1 VTAVPNATEPGP
13 TAANQFGEKK
23 MGLYEKYILP
33 KVVDLT
39 CSAKPIMY
47 QRKKVVPLA
56 KGRVLEIGIGSGLN
70 LPLYDPIKVEFVWG
84 LDPSVQLRAMAE
96 KRASKVQFKVEF
108 IGLSGE
114 EIPLDSNS
122 ADTVLVTYTLCTIPD
137 VLLALDG
144 MRRVLRPG
152 GELIFCEHGLA
163 PDEDVRRWQDRITP
177 NPIWK
182 RLGAG
187 CHLNRPIPSLIK
199 KGGFKINNMETMYI
213 PGWKPVSFIYWGS
226 AVQR

>member
-1 VTAVPNATEPGP
+1 
-13 TAANQFGEKK
+13 

-39 CSAKPIMY
+39 CSAKPITY

-70 LPLYDPIKVEFVWG
+70 LPFYDPSKVEFVWG
-84 LDPSVQLRAMAE
+84 LDPSAQLRAMAE
-96 KRASKVQFKVEF
+96 KRARNVQFKVEF

-114 EIPLDSNS
+114 EIPLESNS

-137 VLLALDG
+137 VLRALDG

-163 PDEDVRRWQDRITP
+163 PDENIRRWQDRITP
-177 NPIWK
+177 IWK
-182 RLGAG
+182 RLGGG
-187 CHLNRPIPSLIK
+187 CHLNRPIPSLIEQ
-199 KGGFKINNMETMYI
+199 GGFKIKHIETMYI
-213 PGWKPVSFIYWGS
+213 PGWKPASFNYWGS

>member
-1 VTAVPNATEPGP
+1 
-13 TAANQFGEKK
+13 

-47 QRKKVVPLA
+47 QRKKGVPLA

-84 LDPSVQLRAMAE
+84 LDPSAQLRAMAE
-96 KRASKVQFKVEF
+96 KRASKVHFKVEF

-122 ADTVLVTYTLCTIPD
+122 ADTVLVTHTLCTIPD

-144 MRRVLRPG
+144 MRRVLRRG

-182 RLGAG
+182 GLGGG
-187 CHLNRPIPSLIK
+187 CHVNRPIPSLIK
-199 KGGFKINNMETMYI
+199 KGGFKINTMETMYI